1 MPQQHLQNEE
11 KRRQAEIQK
20 QRRHVC
26 PVCDKRFN
34 RPSSLNT
41 HMSVHTGAKPYQC
54 LREGCGRR
62 FSVSSNLRRHERT
75 HDARAR
81 PKTATPVRPTPNP
94 GFGGY
99 YNYYIQPQL
108 DYAMPSAGLR
118 DYAVVGSGVNANTN
132 AGAGASGTTPAMNM
146 GIVAPPRRESAPSYY
161 QTTPAPSPTP
171 PQLFQSHKS
180 MST

>member
-62 FSVSSNLRRHERT
+62 FSVSSNLRRHER
-75 HDARAR
+75 
-81 PKTATPVRPTPNP
+81 
-94 GFGGY
+94 
-99 YNYYIQPQL
+99 PQL

>member
-1 MPQQHLQNEE
+1 MPQPHQQNEE
-11 KRRQAEIQK
+11 KRRQTEIQK

-81 PKTATPVRPTPNP
+81 PQSATPARPAQASS
-94 GFGGY
+94 FSAGY
-99 YNYYIQPQL
+99 YSSGNNYYMQPQF
-108 DYAMPSAGLR
+108 DYAVPSSDLR
-118 DYAVVGSGVNANTN
+118 DYAVVGPGVASTSAN
-132 AGAGASGTTPAMNM
+132 GSSSAMSI
-146 GIVAPPRRESAPSYY
+146 GVAPPQRRESAPSYY
-161 QTTPAPSPTP
+161 QTTPAPSSTP
-171 PQLFQSHKS
+171 AQMFHAHKS
-180 MST
+180 MPT